1 MRILETKIILIFF
14 NKRSVKDTLQDKFIM
29 EFKEKAESFN
39 DFFTWHF
46 SLVNNKSQFPS
57 TLTKKTCKSL
67 STVEFSA
74 YDILKIIG
82 NPKSKKLH
90 GHDMASIQMF
100 KICDESICKPNLGMI
115 IRSCLENRKLPSE
128 LKKANVVTV
137 FKKIKKQEAT
147 TKEILPHFFTASF
160 KQNI

>member
-1 MRILETKIILIFF
+1 MRILEIKIILIFF

-29 EFKEKAESFN
+29 EFKEKTEFFN

-46 SLVNNKSQFPS
+46 SLVNNKSQLCS
-57 TLTKKTCKSL
+57 ALTKKTVEL
-67 STVEFSA
+67 ST

-82 NPKSKKLH
+82 NTKPKKVH
-90 GHDMASIQMF
+90 GHDMASIQML
-100 KICDESICKPNLGMI
+100 KICDESICKRNLGMI